1 MDFNTNFIEYL
12 AEGVLIL
19 DGERK
24 IIAVNSALEKL
35 LEQPASQLLG
45 QYCFEAIN
53 CQASHNAACHL
64 VCPLLN
70 LQTDLRD
77 EPLFFISTNG
87 LLREVRASF
96 TGLEAGHSMLIL
108 RDTTAQKR
116 QERLQAEF
124 IATASHQLRT
134 PLAGIKTSIGV
145 LLDNIGPDFQPLLRR
160 LLENIQ
166 VSSLRLERV
175 VNDLIEL
182 TSLLSGRVQ
191 FQPRRL
197 EVQHLVEQ
205 AIKVSRPWL
214 QARNQ
219 SLQLELPPE
228 NLFVEADSG
237 RIVQV
242 LGHLLS
248 NASKFSPAASQIRLK
263 VLAAEDSAHQG
274 QAIFSVIDQGIGIAA
289 EERDLIFEKFYQV
302 QVVENS
308 TETGSGLGLPLAKA
322 LVELNGGQIWF
333 ESKPGQG
340 STFNFSLP
348 LAWNVVPAISVQTP
362 G

>member
-1 MDFNTNFIEYL
+1 MDFNATFIEYL

-19 DGERK
+19 DGQRK

-35 LEQPASQLLG
+35 LEKPASHLLG
-45 QYCFEAIN
+45 QNCFEVIN
-53 CQASHNAACHL
+53 CQASHNATCHAL
-64 VCPLLN
+64 CPLLN
-70 LQTDLRD
+70 LQPNLRE
-77 EPLFFISTNG
+77 EPIFFISNSG
-87 LLREVRASF
+87 LLREVKASF

-108 RDTTAQKR
+108 RDISAQKR
-116 QERLQAEF
+116 HEQLQTEF

-182 TSLLSGRVQ
+182 TSLLSGRIQ

-197 EVQHLVEQ
+197 EVQQLVEQ
-205 AIKVSRPWL
+205 AIRVSRPWL
-214 QARNQ
+214 EARNQ
-219 SLQLELPPE
+219 TLQLDLPAEP
-228 NLFVEADSG
+228 LFVEADSG

-248 NASKFSPAASQIRLK
+248 NASKFSPVKSVIGLK
-263 VLAAEDSAHQG
+263 VQVTKNEPHAGRAV
-274 QAIFSVIDQGIGIAA
+274 FSVIDHGIGIPP
-289 EERDLIFEKFYQV
+289 EEKDLIFEKFYQI
-302 QVVENS
+302 QVIENS

-348 LAWNVVPAISVQTP
+348 LAWNSVAAFPVQTP

>member
-1 MDFNTNFIEYL
+1 MDVNTNFIEYL

-19 DGERK
+19 DGQRK

-35 LEQPASQLLG
+35 LERPAGQLLG

-53 CQASHNAACHL
+53 CQASHNTACHA

-70 LQTDLRD
+70 LQPDLRD
-77 EPLFFISTNG
+77 EPLIFISNSG

-108 RDTTAQKR
+108 RDTSAQKR
-116 QERLQAEF
+116 QEQLQAEF

-145 LLDNIGPDFQPLLRR
+145 LLENIAPDFQPLLRR

-182 TSLLSGRVQ
+182 TSLLNGRVQ

-197 EVQHLVEQ
+197 EVQNLVEQ

-214 QARNQ
+214 QTRNQ
-219 SLQLELPPE
+219 SLKLELPAEP
-228 NLFVEADSG
+228 LFVEADSG

-248 NASKFSPAASQIRLK
+248 NASKFSPANSQIRLK
-263 VLAAEDSAHQG
+263 VLAAEDGAHQG
-274 QAIFSVIDQGIGIAA
+274 QVIFSVIDHGIGIAA
-289 EERDLIFEKFYQV
+289 EEREFIFEKFYQV

-322 LVELNGGQIWF
+322 LVELNRGQIWF
-333 ESKPGQG
+333 ESKPGKG

-348 LAWNVVPAISVQTP
+348 LAWNVLPTVPVQTH